1 MNHRPIDPTSPL
13 PSHCDPKKD
22 AEQKARWGMGDPA
35 APQEKQPEAKA
46 KINAAEV
53 ELNRDA
59 PSDGERTHEEL

>member
-1 MNHRPIDPTSPL
+1 
-13 PSHCDPKKD
+13 
-22 AEQKARWGMGDPA
+22 MGDPA

-46 KINAAEV
+46 KINAVEV